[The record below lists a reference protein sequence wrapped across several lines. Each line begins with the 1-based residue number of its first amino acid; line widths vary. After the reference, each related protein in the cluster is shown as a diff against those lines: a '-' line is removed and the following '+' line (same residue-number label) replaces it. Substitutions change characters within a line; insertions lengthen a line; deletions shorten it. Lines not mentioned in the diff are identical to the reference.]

1 MFVFKQALQYKIK
14 MAKNIIQDV
23 IAKDRRSIRDISV
36 NRVKRPIMRSESRKS
51 VAEDM
56 DDTEEREI
64 KTSRIE
70 KHKKAKNTD
79 FQKMIIWIIAM
90 LSLGFFLFSLSSYL
104 STATVTVTPK
114 MEKISFDDTY
124 MLKKN
129 AVLSGEFQFE
139 IMTLQKK
146 MSKQLEATETKNLQV
161 KAKGK
166 IIVYNNF
173 NSVPQKFIKNTRF
186 ESENGLIYKIPESI
200 VVPGKTIVAGKQVP
214 GSIETDIFADE
225 SGDKYNI
232 KEADIKNITFKVV
245 GLKGDRKYDYFYGRA
260 KSGIIGGVS
269 GLVKKVAEKTYEDA
283 LSELKA
289 GLKSDLIK
297 QAYSEKPESSVLLD
311 NAFYIDFSSLPDNA
325 LGNDKIEITES
336 ATFYGIIF
344 DKAKLSAYIASKKIS
359 NFDGTPV
366 DLVFGDN
373 IKINIINNSKLKPW
387 ESDSLSLNLKGETVI
402 VWKYDRSSIQKSI
415 AGYSK
420 NDLNKF
426 KLSHPE
432 FSDVSFI
439 VRPFWRR
446 SLPTNPNK
454 IKIVEFVAK

>member
-1 MFVFKQALQYKIK
+1 M
-14 MAKNIIQDV
+14 
-23 IAKDRRSIRDISV
+23 
-36 NRVKRPIMRSESRKS
+36 NRVRRPVIRSESRKP
-51 VAEDM
+51 VAEDAN
-56 DDTEEREI
+56 DIEEREI
-64 KTSRIE
+64 KTPRIE
-70 KHKKAKNTD
+70 KRNKAKKTD

-114 MEKISFDDTY
+114 TEKISFDDTY
-124 MLKKN
+124 MLKKS
-129 AVLSGEFQFE
+129 AVSSGELQFE

-173 NSVPQKFIKNTRF
+173 NSAPQKFIKNTRF

-200 VVPGKTIVAGKQVP
+200 VVPGKTVVAGKQIP
-214 GSIETDIFADE
+214 GSVETDIFADE
-225 SGDKYNI
+225 PGDKYNI

-245 GLKGDRKYDYFYGRA
+245 GLKGDKKYDYFYGRA
-260 KSGIIGGVS
+260 KSPIIGGVS

-283 LSELKA
+283 LSELRA
-289 GLKSDLIK
+289 GLKSELIK
-297 QAYSEKPESSVLLD
+297 QAYSEKPESAVLLD
-311 NAFYIDFSSLPDNA
+311 NAFYIEFSSLPDNA

-336 ATFYGIIF
+336 ASFYGIIF
-344 DKAKLSAYIASKKIS
+344 DKTKISAYMASRKIP
-359 NFDGTPV
+359 NFDGAPV

-387 ESDSLSLNLKGETVI
+387 ESDSLSLNLKGEAGI
-402 VWKYDRSSIQKSI
+402 VWKYDKSSIQKSI

-432 FSDVSFI
+432 FSDISFI

-446 SLPTNPNK
+446 SLPVNPNK
-454 IKIVEFVAK
+454 IKIVESIVKN